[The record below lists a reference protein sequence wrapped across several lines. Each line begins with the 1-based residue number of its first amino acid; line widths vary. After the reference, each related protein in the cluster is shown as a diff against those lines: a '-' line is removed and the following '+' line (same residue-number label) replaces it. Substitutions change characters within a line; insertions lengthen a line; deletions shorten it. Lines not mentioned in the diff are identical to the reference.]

1 MIIPSTRMQLRAV
14 QDDDHKWLVELH
26 NDPEVLHNLTH
37 PEPITMA
44 QHMMW
49 WESTKIKQDQLR
61 LIFTVDGERVGFT
74 KFYDIDRTNRTC
86 VLGADIHRDHRG
98 KGYAKDMWAMMLN
111 VSFFSLSMHRV
122 SLTTAEFNAIGQR
135 VYRGIGFKEEGR
147 QVKSLYRDGTF
158 HDQICMYMLY
168 DDWVPK
174 PESHG

>member
-26 NDPEVLHNLTH
+26 NDPEVLRNLTH

-44 QHMMW
+44 QHMLW
-49 WESTKIKQDQLR
+49 WENTKIKQDQLR

-74 KFYDIDRTNRTC
+74 KFYDIDRTNRSC
-86 VLGADIHRDHRG
+86 VLGADIHKDHRG

-111 VSFFSLSMHRV
+111 VSFFSLRLHRV
-122 SLTTAEFNAIGQR
+122 GLTTAEFNAIGQR

-147 QVKSLYRDGTF
+147 LVKSLLRDEAF
-158 HDQICMYMLY
+158 HDQICMYMLV
-168 DDWVPK
+168 DDWIPK
-174 PESHG
+174 PETNG